1 MPVARIGVIGG
12 VEQPVIDARELHT
25 FLAVGKKFLEW
36 FDDRVETFNFVKNQD
51 FANSAQERAKIGRG
65 RPSTEYDISTG
76 MAKELC
82 MVAPQEKG
90 SAARKYFAA
99 VEERA
104 REMVQQALDAP
115 RRDVSAIDMDAR
127 IDERVDS
134 ILDRFMN
141 RLPAIIRAVNSE
153 SAQPVESNTK
163 TAAAEQ
169 ASQREPAAPSVKKRT
184 LNPANGEQ
192 PVTAQ
197 IALDCSNSVAVSVI
211 LEDPRRGRRVN

>member
-12 VEQPVIDARELHT
+12 VEQPVIDARELHE
-25 FLAVGKKFLEW
+25 FLVVGKQFGNW
-36 FDDRVETFNFVKNQD
+36 IVDRIEQYGFKPGVAFEVNTENGKNP
-51 FANSAQERAKIGRG
+51 KGG
-65 RPSTEYDISTG
+65 RPTKEYSLTLT

-82 MVAPQEKG
+82 MLAPQEKG
-90 SAARKYFAA
+90 GAARKYFVA
-99 VEERA
+99 VEDRA

-153 SAQPVESNTK
+153 RAQPAEANTK
-163 TAAAEQ
+163 IAAYEKV
-169 ASQREPAAPSVKKRT
+169 SQRTPVAPSGKKKS
-184 LNPANGEQ
+184 LNRANGEQ